1 MKIEGA
7 LQKNE
12 KPMQENVMLVVGMEE
27 ILCNLMWPPNTMT
40 KIC

>member
-12 KPMQENVMLVVGMEE
+12 KPMQENVMLVVGMEK
-27 ILCNLMWPPNTMT
+27 ILCNLM
-40 KIC
+40 